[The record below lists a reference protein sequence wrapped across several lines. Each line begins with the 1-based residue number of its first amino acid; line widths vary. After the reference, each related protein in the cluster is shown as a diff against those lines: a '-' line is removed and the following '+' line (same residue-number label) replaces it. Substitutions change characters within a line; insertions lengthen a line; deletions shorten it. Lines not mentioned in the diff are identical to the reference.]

1 MFFFYLANY
10 VRIWKNT
17 PEKVNSRTFTIG
29 SLDGGN
35 LLIHRALSSSKRR
48 GSGVKVPLYLRVTS
62 PKYLQKQPLFGYS
75 MISSIVEQK
84 SFTL

>member
-29 SLDGGN
+29 SLDSGN
-35 LLIHRALSSSKRR
+35 LLTHRALPSSK
-48 GSGVKVPLYLRVTS
+48 GAEVA
-62 PKYLQKQPLFGYS
+62 
-75 MISSIVEQK
+75 
-84 SFTL
+84 